1 MLHSGMQWIS
11 MQSILE
17 PQVHIW
23 LMRACDTY
31 LQWQGKCE
39 HSSQAVTQIV
49 GDMPRELTRVQLSR
63 QVSGNAV
70 VYCVVIM
77 TYFPYFCYVNIV
89 YCTGGIPHAKLAKF
103 WRKIIILQFCRRC
116 GSGELLA
123 AYSLPVKIT
132 EAVSQVYIPQAY
144 VNYSLFPTVTFGCCI
159 VKNNGVWKSL
169 YLWCL
174 KVIIFICFILY
185 M

>member
-1 MLHSGMQWIS
+1 
-11 MQSILE
+11 
-17 PQVHIW
+17 
-23 LMRACDTY
+23 
-31 LQWQGKCE
+31 
-39 HSSQAVTQIV
+39 
-49 GDMPRELTRVQLSR
+49 MPGELTQVQLSR

-70 VYCVVIM
+70 VYCVVVM

-159 VKNNGVWKSL
+159 VKNNGV
-169 YLWCL
+169 
-174 KVIIFICFILY
+174 
-185 M
+185 